1 MTSEPLLREHY
12 PPAIERARLKVLRKL
27 DRHCESFIALS
38 PFLCIGTA
46 GDSGIDVSPRGDR
59 PGFVHILDEVT
70 LAIPDWPG
78 NNRLDSL
85 TNLVSNPQIG
95 ILFLIP
101 GVDESLRVN
110 GTARISTD
118 ADLRARWD
126 VNGKHPRSVLL
137 VTMTEAFLHCGKAL
151 IRSRLWSDDY
161 RVDRSELPSYAC
173 MLKDQID
180 IEQTAEEID
189 RSVMD
194 GYRNNLY

>member
-1 MTSEPLLREHY
+1 MHSEPLLREHY

-27 DRHCESFIALS
+27 DRHCERFIALS
-38 PFLCIGTA
+38 PFLCMGTA

-118 ADLRARWD
+118 AAMRERWNT
-126 VNGKHPRSVLL
+126 NGKHPRSVLV
-137 VTMTEAFLHCGKAL
+137 VTVAEAFLHCGKAL